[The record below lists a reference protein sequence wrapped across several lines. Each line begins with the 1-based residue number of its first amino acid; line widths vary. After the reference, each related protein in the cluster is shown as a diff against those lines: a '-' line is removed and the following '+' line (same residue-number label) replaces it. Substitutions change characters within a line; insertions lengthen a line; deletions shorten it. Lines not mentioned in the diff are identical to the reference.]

1 MLKVRSTYNSNARN
15 ERKANIRRLAILA
28 LTIFG
33 LTSFVKVWQYVSID
47 HINRKNSQ
55 LRADLQ
61 SLKNR
66 NAMLT
71 AKLDELKSMERI
83 TRLASEKLNLVQS
96 PKMVI
101 ELSHKYSSEEIYA
114 LISGRDKK

>member
-1 MLKVRSTYNSNARN
+1 M
-15 ERKANIRRLAILA
+15 RRLALLA
-28 LTIFG
+28 LTLFG
-33 LTSFVKVWQYVSID
+33 MASFIKVWQYVSID
-47 HINRKNSQ
+47 QLNRKNSQ
-55 LRADLQ
+55 LRTDLQ

-71 AKLDELKSMERI
+71 AKLDGLKSMERI
-83 TRLASEKLNLVQS
+83 TRVASEQLNLVQS

-114 LISGRDKK
+114 LISGRNKK